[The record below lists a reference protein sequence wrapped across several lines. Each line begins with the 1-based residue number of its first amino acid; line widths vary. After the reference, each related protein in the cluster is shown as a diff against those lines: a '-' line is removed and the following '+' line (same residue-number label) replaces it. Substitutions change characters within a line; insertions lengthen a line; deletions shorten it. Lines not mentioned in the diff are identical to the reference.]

1 MDIYGYLNSK
11 TVADYCRSIG
21 HQFNASES
29 AFIINDCKHIS
40 FEKKIELMQEI
51 MDTMPDVKRERP
63 KMYFGSDSFF
73 HALKETYIH
82 DDFLHAYEY
91 LIHAEKYGL
100 LCQYGYYFG
109 GISDDYTEPYIYS
122 SYERALEALKKD
134 VAERG
139 SDEYYGMWITARKPD
154 SDLYITGYLNED
166 FEVSSVDHNSTD
178 SEDLFDSFWVYI
190 PTPFKKGDLVYS
202 CSANYRPDP
211 MVLTDIDYWD
221 KDEAW
226 FEKRKNRADS
236 SDMTAYC
243 YWLNRD
249 GYLYDECV
257 HDYHNLEY
265 FTGELCTRKP
275 HFHNSYTDYR
285 LLKAV
290 SEMLKGELD
299 PHMLLIAN
307 DALRRE
313 RDFRDSFPGW
323 DYVEDYY
330 KKAGLEDI
338 LAKRRLWEEYDRERY
353 DKADE

>member
-1 MDIYGYLNSK
+1 MDIYSYLNSK

-21 HQFNASES
+21 HQFNAYES

-51 MDTMPDVKRERP
+51 MNTMPDVKRERL

-100 LCQYGYYFG
+100 LCQFGYYYG

-134 VAERG
+134 AAERG
-139 SDEYYGMWITARKPD
+139 SDERFGMWITARKPD

-166 FEVSSVDHNSTD
+166 FEVCSVDHNSAD
-178 SEDLFDSFWVYI
+178 SEDLFDSFWAYI
-190 PTPFKKGDLVYS
+190 PTPFKNGDILIPT
-202 CSANYRPDP
+202 AEYRGHGP
-211 MVLTDIDYWD
+211 MVLNGICYAD
-221 KDEAW
+221 KDEKWLENA
-226 FEKRKNRADS
+226 KAKYDS
-236 SDMTAYC
+236 SDMTAYG
-243 YWLNRD
+243 YWFGKD

-265 FTGELCTRKP
+265 FTGEFCTCNC
-275 HFHNSYTDYR
+275 HIYNSYKDYR

-290 SEMLKGELD
+290 SSSMKGEI
-299 PHMLLIAN
+299 PTHMLLVASDSI
-307 DALRRE
+307 RRE
-313 RDFRDSFPGW
+313 REYRQSFPFW
-323 DYVEDYY
+323 DYTEETYR
-330 KKAGLEDI
+330 KAGIEDI
-338 LAKRRLWEEYDRERY
+338 LAKRRLWEKHDEERY
-353 DKADE
+353 NKDDG